1 MALNYNPSYNLVHQ
15 APHANTIIYH
25 TTQPASDLPILAII
39 VPSIFV
45 TAFILI
51 TYLTLVTK
59 CCSNWHQL
67 NPLRWIST
75 LQASQ
80 HEHQDHQDPFIA
92 LSLSPMMWN
101 HGLDE
106 SAIKEI
112 PTLECTKA
120 EAEKNIQSVC
130 GCVVCLTE
138 FQEHDMLKVL
148 PNCSHAFHLH
158 CIDIWL
164 QTNANCPLCRSSI
177 TSGKKHCSLDDVI
190 APSSSPQDS
199 QLLSY
204 MGSDEDF
211 VVIEL
216 GGQHVATLPQMMQRE
231 RSDTR
236 ERNQRI
242 VGYSRSHSTR
252 KCHHVSIM
260 GDECIDVRK
269 KDEQFSIQPIRRS
282 FSMDSAND
290 KQLYL
295 DFQTMIQQNNRHQN
309 LASASEDCNS
319 RSRRSFFPFRY
330 ARGSKTLVVPLENKV

>member
-1 MALNYNPSYNLVHQ
+1 MALNHNPSGKLVYQ
-15 APHANTIIYH
+15 APHANTIIHH
-25 TTQPASDLPILAII
+25 TPQPASDLPIIAII

-51 TYLTLVTK
+51 TYLTLVNK

-75 LQASQ
+75 LRAPQN
-80 HEHQDHQDPFIA
+80 EDQDPFIA
-92 LSLSPMMWN
+92 LSLSPRMRN

-112 PTLECTKA
+112 PTLEYKKE

-130 GCVVCLTE
+130 SCVVCLTE
-138 FQEHDMLKVL
+138 FQEHDMLKAL
-148 PNCSHAFHLH
+148 PICKHAFHLH

-177 TSGKKHCSLDDVI
+177 ISGKKHCPMDHVI

-216 GGQHVATLPQMMQRE
+216 GGENVATLPQMMQQE

-236 ERNQRI
+236 EIRI
-242 VGYSRSHSTR
+242 VEYSRSHSTR
-252 KCHHVSIM
+252 SVTVFLSWEMSALMLGRKM
-260 GDECIDVRK
+260 GSFL
-269 KDEQFSIQPIRRS
+269 FSLFEELSQWI
-282 FSMDSAND
+282 
-290 KQLYL
+290 KL
-295 DFQTMIQQNNRHQN
+295 MIGK
-309 LASASEDCNS
+309 
-319 RSRRSFFPFRY
+319 FTWIF
-330 ARGSKTLVVPLENKV
+330 

>member
-1 MALNYNPSYNLVHQ
+1 MALNHKPSYKLVYQ
-15 APHANTIIYH
+15 APPPIKTQANTIHH
-25 TTQPASDLPILAII
+25 TPHPASDSASALPILAII

-45 TAFILI
+45 TAFMLI
-51 TYLTLVTK
+51 SYLTLVTK

-67 NPLRWIST
+67 NNPLRWIST
-75 LQASQ
+75 LRAPQ
-80 HEHQDHQDPFIA
+80 HENHDPFTA
-92 LSLSPMMWN
+92 LSPRMWN
-101 HGLDE
+101 QGLDE
-106 SAIKEI
+106 SAIREI
-112 PTLECTKA
+112 PTLEFTNGDV
-120 EAEKNIQSVC
+120 EKNQSVC

-148 PNCSHAFHLH
+148 PNCKHAFHVH

-177 TSGKKHCSLDDVI
+177 SGNTHCPLDHVI
-190 APSSSPQDS
+190 APNSSPQDS

-216 GGQHVATLPQMMQRE
+216 GGEHGVTLPQMQQE

-236 ERNQRI
+236 GRI
-242 VGYSRSHSTR
+242 VESRSHSSR

-260 GDECIDVRK
+260 GDECIHVGK

-290 KQLYL
+290 RQVYL
-295 DFQTMIQQNNRHQN
+295 DFQAIIQQNN
-309 LASASEDCNS
+309 
-319 RSRRSFFPFRY
+319 
-330 ARGSKTLVVPLENKV
+330 GG

>member
-1 MALNYNPSYNLVHQ
+1 MAYCFLLGL
-15 APHANTIIYH
+15 NTIIYH

-120 EAEKNIQSVC
+120 EAEK
-130 GCVVCLTE
+130 
-138 FQEHDMLKVL
+138 KY
-148 PNCSHAFHLH
+148 
-158 CIDIWL
+158 
-164 QTNANCPLCRSSI
+164 
-177 TSGKKHCSLDDVI
+177 K
-190 APSSSPQDS
+190 
-199 QLLSY
+199 
-204 MGSDEDF
+204 
-211 VVIEL
+211 
-216 GGQHVATLPQMMQRE
+216 
-231 RSDTR
+231 
-236 ERNQRI
+236 
-242 VGYSRSHSTR
+242 
-252 KCHHVSIM
+252 
-260 GDECIDVRK
+260 
-269 KDEQFSIQPIRRS
+269 
-282 FSMDSAND
+282 
-290 KQLYL
+290 
-295 DFQTMIQQNNRHQN
+295 
-309 LASASEDCNS
+309 
-319 RSRRSFFPFRY
+319 
-330 ARGSKTLVVPLENKV
+330 

>member
-51 TYLTLVTK
+51 TYLTLVNK